1 MLLQQIIFIGR
12 PALTLV
18 LIAATLFATS
28 SARAQLA
35 ECSKCPSPTVTAKS
49 GLGTA
54 NAVIEGKLT
63 LQDAKDW
70 CANWEPGSNPDACA
84 QEQVTQDKG
93 AIYRTSANC
102 LTGHL
107 LALNGSSYALAGVW
121 ADDIGKG
128 RTKWRDSAGKI
139 VGQDNASNGLGLA
152 NQWEYL
158 CPNSKLTAATGGSA
172 AAAKSATASA
182 SRSAPPAP
190 QSAVVRS
197 ASQARALCG
206 GQPLCSETSSFAA
219 VITDFR
225 TSKSGRYRILSSTVR
240 LQNKLN
246 HPLVLGYVHNSAI
259 AIDDQGN
266 RYADPS
272 DANVRGIGIIGS
284 RDVDTK
290 FILQAGEASDARFEL
305 FWEPGRELV
314 GLNFGMDLSVREIN
328 PLPGNQLRLGQEH
341 AIHFRGLSNNA
352 ATSAARPGSTIPV
365 SAPGPSPVSASAVPE
380 VDMCEGKS
388 RCYGAGPFTAEVVQL
403 TYSPSS
409 GRQRNYL
416 IRMNIKFRNVSN
428 QPLILGYKTGTS
440 SIIDN
445 EGNRFYWGTA
455 GTHDTS
461 ATGIGLVEGRNAD
474 PQFVL
479 NPGESRSAAFGLFRR
494 PDHNRIGT
502 SYTYDVVISQLELL
516 PGDQI
521 RTVRD
526 YSLNIPDMT
535 ASSGSGS
542 VVPTADNL
550 NNSIQK
556 LGSIFKKK
564 P

>member
-1 MLLQQIIFIGR
+1 MFLQHIISR
-12 PALTLV
+12 SALTLV
-18 LIAATLFATS
+18 LIAATLLATS
-28 SARAQLA
+28 STRAQLA

-54 NAVIEGKLT
+54 HAVIEGKLT
-63 LQDAKDW
+63 FQDAKDW
-70 CANWEPGSNPDACA
+70 CANWESGSNPDTCA
-84 QEQVTQDKG
+84 QEQIKEEQGRT
-93 AIYRTSANC
+93 YRTSANC
-102 LTGHL
+102 VTGHL
-107 LALNGSSYALAGVW
+107 LALDGSPYVLAGVW

-128 RTKWRDSAGKI
+128 RTKWRDTAGKI

-172 AAAKSATASA
+172 AAAKSAAASTN
-182 SRSAPPAP
+182 RSAPPAS

-197 ASQARALCG
+197 ASQAPTLCG
-206 GQPLCSETSSFAA
+206 RQPLCSETSSFAA

-314 GLNFGMDLSVREIN
+314 GLNFGMDLSLREIN

-352 ATSAARPGSTIPV
+352 AAASAARPGNTIPV
-365 SAPGPSPVSASAVPE
+365 SAPLPSPASAPAVPE

-461 ATGIGLVEGRNAD
+461 VTGIGLVEGRKAD

-526 YSLNIPDMT
+526 YSLNFPDMT
-535 ASSGSGS
+535 ASSGS

-550 NNSIQK
+550 NDSIQK
-556 LGSIFKKK
+556 LGSIFKRK